1 MIIIV
6 YKINLFGKLVK
17 IQLNKV
23 FIQGTVK
30 SVFGLGVT
38 ATIGYGTLFYSFTIM
53 SVALENHFGW
63 SKSFLFGVFSF
74 GLLLGGLI
82 TPYIGKKLDQY
93 GARIIMSIGSLLAFL
108 GLIFLSQVETKLEF
122 ILAIVFIEIV
132 STFVLY
138 EAAFVAF
145 SQIAKQKA
153 RLPMTQIT
161 LIAGFASTIFWP
173 LISFLLDFYTWQEVY
188 IILSLFHLFIAF
200 PLHLFTLPNRELSNK
215 QIQHE
220 DNSLYSRFEG
230 KKNTKKS
237 MILIG
242 IALCLIA
249 IPIASI
255 QTHLIGLLDT
265 FGIEAIVAVSLGAL
279 IGPAQVGARIFEM
292 TFAKKIT
299 PIASSIISTGLLLL
313 STITLLFCGYS
324 IIIATLFVIL
334 FGAGQGLN
342 YIARGSLP
350 LYILG
355 SDNFGKNSGYLNLY
369 IKVVTAMAPFAFA
382 LSLEYLGNIT
392 SVIILLLLSI
402 ISIIALY
409 FIPKENNV

>member
-1 MIIIV
+1 
-6 YKINLFGKLVK
+6 
-17 IQLNKV
+17 
-23 FIQGTVK
+23 
-30 SVFGLGVT
+30 
-38 ATIGYGTLFYSFTIM
+38 M

-93 GARIIMSIGSLLAFL
+93 GARTIMSIGSLLAFL

-122 ILAIVFIEIV
+122 ILTIIFIEIV

-173 LISFLLDFYTWQEVY
+173 LISFLLNFYTWQEVY

-324 IIIATLFVIL
+324 ITIATLFVIL

>member
-1 MIIIV
+1 M
-6 YKINLFGKLVK
+6 KIA
-17 IQLNKV
+17 LNKL
-23 FIQGTVK
+23 FISGTIK
-30 SVFGLGVT
+30 SVLGLGIT
-38 ATIGYGTLFYSFTIM
+38 TTIGYGTLFYSFTIM
-53 SVALENHFGW
+53 SVALENHLGW

-93 GARIIMSIGSLLAFL
+93 GARTIMSIGSLLSFI

-122 ILAIVFIEIV
+122 ILAIIFIEIV

-173 LISFLLDFYTWQEVY
+173 LINFLLDFYSWKEVY
-188 IILSLFHLFIAF
+188 VILSLFHLFIAF
-200 PLHLFTLPNRELSNK
+200 PLHLFTLPNKKLSNK
-215 QIQHE
+215 QIQNE
-220 DNSLYSRFEG
+220 DNSQYSRFEG

-255 QTHLIGLLDT
+255 QTHLIGIFGS
-265 FGIEAIVAVSLGAL
+265 FGIEATIAVSLGAF
-279 IGPAQVGARIFEM
+279 IGPSQVATRIFEM
-292 TFAKKIT
+292 TFARKIT
-299 PIASSIISTGLLLL
+299 PVTSSIISTGLLLV
-313 STITLLFCGYS
+313 STITLLFCGYN

-369 IKVVTAMAPFAFA
+369 IKVVTAMAPFTFA
-382 LSLEYLGNIT
+382 LSLENLGNET
-392 SVIILLLLSI
+392 SVIILLVLSI

-409 FIPKENNV
+409 FIPKEKNV

>member
-1 MIIIV
+1 
-6 YKINLFGKLVK
+6 
-17 IQLNKV
+17 
-23 FIQGTVK
+23 
-30 SVFGLGVT
+30 
-38 ATIGYGTLFYSFTIM
+38 M

-74 GLLLGGLI
+74 GLLLGGLT

-93 GARIIMSIGSLLAFL
+93 GARTIMSIGSLLAFL

-122 ILAIVFIEIV
+122 ILTIIFIEIV

-369 IKVVTAMAPFAFA
+369 IKVVTAMAPFTFA
-382 LSLEYLGNIT
+382 LSLENLGNET
-392 SVIILLLLSI
+392 SVIILLVLSI

-409 FIPKENNV
+409 FIPKEKNV